1 MSEKR
6 ILIASLLKPIN
17 DTRMYE
23 KLGLS
28 LSIMPEARVHIAGF
42 DAPTPAGAP
51 AHMVFH
57 PVFGFRRLSL
67 GRAAAQLA
75 YYKLLQAVKPH
86 LLIVCTHELLL
97 ASHIYCRRHNCKL
110 IYDVQENYT
119 LNLKAQDNYAPW
131 LKQMLALGVGSIER
145 ILAKHVAHFLVAER
159 SYVQELPF
167 LGQRYTLIENK
178 YKPPSAY
185 TTPLPPVQLQH
196 KPLRLLY
203 SGTIARLSGIF
214 EAIALADQLYILEPQ
229 TTLTIIGY
237 CADKATYKEVLRQVQ
252 GKPYITLIGGG
263 QLVPHQRIIQAIA
276 ESNLGLLPYQPN
288 ESTFRCMPTKL
299 YEYAAHALPMVVQ
312 ENPLWHAFMQ
322 QHQAG
327 ISVDFA
333 AADARQLLQQVREV
347 QFYKPG
353 VPSGVFWE
361 EEQEKLI
368 YLVNQLLKK
377 TQTS

>member
-6 ILIASLLKPIN
+6 ILIASLLKPVN
-17 DTRMYE
+17 DTRMFG

-28 LSIMPEARVHIAGF
+28 LSRIPEARVHIAGF
-42 DAPTPAGAP
+42 EAPTPADAP
-51 AHMVFH
+51 AHIIFH
-57 PVFGFRRLSL
+57 PVFRFRRLSL

-75 YYKLLQAVKPH
+75 FYRLLQEIKPQ

-110 IYDVQENYT
+110 LYDVQENYT

-131 LKQMLALGVGSIER
+131 LKQVLALGVGSIEKS
-145 ILAKHVAHFLVAER
+145 LAKHIAHFLVAER

-167 LGQRYTLIENK
+167 LGQRYTVIENK
-178 YKPPSAY
+178 YNPPPAY
-185 TTPLPPVQLQH
+185 TTPSTPVNLKH

-203 SGTIARLSGIF
+203 SGTIARLYGIF
-214 EAIALADQLYILEPQ
+214 EAIALADQLYILDPQ
-229 TTLTIIGY
+229 ITFIIIGY
-237 CADKATYKEVLRQVQ
+237 CAEKASYKEVLRQVQ
-252 GKPYITLIGGG
+252 GKPYITLTGGD
-263 QLVPHQRIIQAIA
+263 QLVPHQRIVQAIS

-288 ESTFRCMPTKL
+288 KSTFRCMPTKL

-312 ENPLWHAFMQ
+312 ENPLWHAFLQ

-327 ISVDFA
+327 LSVDFA
-333 AADARQLLQQVREV
+333 AADARQLLKQVREA
-347 QFYKPG
+347 QFYEPG

-368 YLVNQLLKK
+368 HLVNQLI
-377 TQTS
+377 